1 MRDNDKGNVKIGN
14 YHVDL
19 DITEALLAQIDA
31 DGKQKEKYTTHM
43 SLLRSSGHQIEL
55 VKAMAGIHG
64 ELAKVIPKFYQK
76 RVEDHRKSLRLEKVL
91 SFLSA
96 SSIEKEATKRA
107 REDTRILMEEIS
119 LLNNASMRTLV
130 EEHTAVLKRLCDLL
144 VSLMEEE
151 GQGSVRIDIDA
162 LRKFLEGGK

>member
-1 MRDNDKGNVKIGN
+1 MRGKEKGDVKIGKYN
-14 YHVDL
+14 VDL

-130 EEHTAVLKRLCDLL
+130 EEHTGVLKRLCDLL

-151 GQGSVRIDIDA
+151 GRESVRIDIDA
-162 LRKFLEGGK
+162 LRKFLEGDK